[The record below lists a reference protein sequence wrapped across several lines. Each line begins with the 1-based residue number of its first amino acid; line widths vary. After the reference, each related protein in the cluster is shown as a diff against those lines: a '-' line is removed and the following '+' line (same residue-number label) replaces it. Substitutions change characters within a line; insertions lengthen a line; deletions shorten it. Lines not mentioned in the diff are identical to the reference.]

1 MNEKT
6 ESVLGRARLR
16 FCVIADH
23 TPEQITVALDALKE
37 AAEELHITLP
47 APNKE

>member
-1 MNEKT
+1 MTLIQLEYFRT
-6 ESVLGRARLR
+6 LAHVLHYTR
-16 FCVIADH
+16 
-23 TPEQITVALDALKE
+23 